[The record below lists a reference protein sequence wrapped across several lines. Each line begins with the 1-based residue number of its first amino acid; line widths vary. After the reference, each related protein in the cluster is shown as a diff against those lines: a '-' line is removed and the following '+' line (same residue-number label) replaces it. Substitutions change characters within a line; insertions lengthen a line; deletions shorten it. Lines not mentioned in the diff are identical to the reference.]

1 MTDFDKG
8 FLYTAVVV
16 GAFLLYNLLRSVNEW
31 IYVSRLGA
39 MKNTLPPGDLG
50 WPLIG
55 NMFSFFRAF
64 KSGNPDSF
72 IGSFTSRFGKAP
84 LYRAYLFGKPC
95 IIATT
100 AETCRKVLTDERF
113 GAGWPKSVSD
123 LVGKRG
129 LHGVSNQ
136 ERKRLR
142 QLIATPVAS
151 PEALSLFIG
160 YVDEIAK
167 NTFDTWERKEEPFE
181 FLTEMRKTAFTVMMN
196 IILSDEVH
204 DEKEL
209 NRMANDYTLLS
220 HGLKAMT
227 INLPGFAYHRALMAR
242 KRLLKTFSASVA
254 KRRMMRK
261 GDESETKKDL
271 LTLMMEIHDDEG
283 NKLSDEEI
291 VDLIIIFLIAGHESS
306 GHAVTWVI
314 IFLQEHPEILQKA
327 KEEQVDIVR
336 RRESPDSGLTYNEI
350 RQMKFLQKVILE
362 TLRLV
367 NLSFALFR
375 EAKTDI
381 NMNGYTIPK
390 GWRVLPWIRSVHFDP
405 ENHANPREFNPSRL
419 EDGKVKL
426 GTLIPFGAGSRLCP
440 GADLAKLEISVF
452 LHYFLLNYRLERINP
467 KGDVQYLPA
476 TRPAD
481 KCLARIKRLME
492 TSA

>member
-1 MTDFDKG
+1 MDSDQGLF
-8 FLYTAVVV
+8 YTILLV
-16 GAFLLYNLLRSVNEW
+16 GIFLLYSLLRNLNHW
-31 IYVSRLGA
+31 IYVNRLGA

-55 NMFSFFRAF
+55 NMLSFFRAF
-64 KSGNPDSF
+64 KSGKPDSF
-72 IGSFTSRFGKAP
+72 LGSFTARFGKAP
-84 LYRAYLFGKPC
+84 LYRAFLFGKPC
-95 IIATT
+95 IIATS

-151 PEALSLFIG
+151 QEALSIFID
-160 YVDEIAK
+160 YVDEIAR
-167 NTFDTWERKEEPFE
+167 NAFDTWEKTEEPFE
-181 FLTEMRKTAFTVMMN
+181 FLTEMRKTAFKVMMN
-196 IILSDEVH
+196 IILSDEVT

-209 NRMANDYTLLS
+209 NRLAHDYTLLS
-220 HGLKAMT
+220 HGLKAT
-227 INLPGFAYHRALMAR
+227 PINLPGFAYHRALKAR
-242 KRLLKTFSASVA
+242 KRLLKTFSASVS
-254 KRRMMRK
+254 KRRMMPKSTEDSKAR
-261 GDESETKKDL
+261 KDL
-271 LTLMMEIHDDEG
+271 LTLMMDIQDDEG
-283 NKLSDEEI
+283 TRLSDDEI

-306 GHAVTWVI
+306 GHAVTWTI
-314 IFLQEHPEILQKA
+314 IFLQEHPEVLQKA
-327 KEEQVDIVR
+327 KEEQEELVKQ
-336 RRESPDSGLTYNEI
+336 RENPAARLTYNEV
-350 RQMKFLQKVILE
+350 RQMKYLQKVILE

-375 EAKTDI
+375 EAKSDI

-405 ENHANPREFNPSRL
+405 ENHENPMDFNPSRL
-419 EDGKVKL
+419 EGEKVKL

-440 GADLAKLEISVF
+440 GADLAKLEVSVF
-452 LHYFLLNYRLERINP
+452 LHYFLLNYRLERVNP
-467 KGDVQYLPA
+467 KSGVEYLPA

-481 KCLARIKRLME
+481 KCLAKIKKL
-492 TSA
+492 SYA